1 MKREEFKTLVKGMKA
16 VYAQPTFIPDQD
28 AFNVW
33 YELLKDL
40 PYKQL
45 NVAIQKYMLTERFP
59 PTIAD
64 LRAKATEIVEPELEG
79 MSELEAWAI
88 TRKAIGNSGYHA
100 EEEFAKLPEACQMA
114 VGSPANLREWALMD
128 SDQVGTVEQS
138 HFIRNYRTAVKR
150 ISEDRKIPNQIKA
163 LISEIQVE
171 KKIAAMEN
179 AKLEVVNEAKQL
191 ETPIPKK
198 EEHPQGMSE
207 ETRKKLDELR
217 GRMKIIKEV

>member
-1 MKREEFKTLVKGMKA
+1 MEREEFKTLVKGMKA

-40 PYKQL
+40 PYKQVS
-45 NVAIQKYMLTERFP
+45 VAIQKYMLTERFP

-64 LRAKATEIVEPELEG
+64 LRSKVTEIIEPELEG
-79 MSELEAWAI
+79 MSELEAWSI

-100 EEEFAKLPEACQMA
+100 EEEFAKLPEVCQMA

-150 ISEDRKIPNQIKA
+150 ISEDRKIPNQIRN
-163 LISEIQVE
+163 LISEIQAE
-171 KKIAAMEN
+171 KRIAAMEN
-179 AKLEVVNEAKQL
+179 AKLQSPEEPVKLEAK
-191 ETPIPKK
+191 
-198 EEHPQGMSE
+198 EEEKPVGMSE
-207 ETRKKLDELR
+207 ETRRKLDDLL
-217 GRMKIIKEV
+217 GRMKRA